1 MLEAFFSPIDKSI
14 VKTYSKSKGL
24 LGSDIRIH
32 GKAFPNI
39 EGVQVAIIGL
49 GNSANMLR
57 KELYGLHS
65 NIEGLC
71 VADFGNLNHDAK
83 ENTVNSGLREC
94 LIALREYSII
104 PIIIGENFNLSQAM
118 LQSINYSQVDSALVS
133 PFIAFNEEDLA
144 FKLHAKKKLFHTSFI
159 GYQTYLNSLQIS
171 QDTGNLFSEFLR
183 LGEARGNITEV
194 EPLLR
199 QADIFE
205 FDLRAIR
212 YSDFKSST
220 DCLPN
225 GFFNHEA
232 CAIAKYA
239 GISNTISTYLIN
251 QLNLNENSSSDAK
264 QVSQMLW
271 YILDGIN
278 NRFNDIPQLNNKNF
292 TIYKCHAHSGE
303 DMLFLYSELTGRW
316 WMQIPQMGKPKKT
329 ALKFIGCTEEDHRVA
344 EQGEIPEKW
353 FRALS

>member
-14 VKTYSKSKGL
+14 IKNYPKSKGL
-24 LGSDIRIH
+24 LGSDILVH
-32 GKAFPNI
+32 SKKFPSI
-39 EGVQVAIIGL
+39 DGVQVAIIGL
-49 GNSANMLR
+49 GDSANMIR
-57 KELYGLHS
+57 KELYNLHS
-65 NIEGLC
+65 NIDGLC
-71 VADFGNLNHDAK
+71 VADFGNLNHDEK
-83 ENTVNSGLREC
+83 ESTVNSGLREC

-104 PIIIGENFNLSQAM
+104 PIIIGESYNLAKAII
-118 LQSINYSQVDSALVS
+118 QSVNYSQVDTALVS
-133 PFIAFNEEDLA
+133 PFIAFNEDDLA
-144 FKLHAKKKLFHTSFI
+144 FKLYSKKKLFHTSFI

-171 QDTGNLFSEFLR
+171 QETGNLFSEFLR
-183 LGEARGNITEV
+183 LGEARANINEV

-251 QLNLNENSSSDAK
+251 QLNLSENSTSDTK
-264 QVSQMLW
+264 QVSQMIW

-292 TIYKCHAHSGE
+292 TVYKCHAHSG
-303 DMLFLYSELTGRW
+303 
-316 WMQIPQMGKPKKT
+316 
-329 ALKFIGCTEEDHRVA
+329 
-344 EQGEIPEKW
+344 
-353 FRALS
+353 